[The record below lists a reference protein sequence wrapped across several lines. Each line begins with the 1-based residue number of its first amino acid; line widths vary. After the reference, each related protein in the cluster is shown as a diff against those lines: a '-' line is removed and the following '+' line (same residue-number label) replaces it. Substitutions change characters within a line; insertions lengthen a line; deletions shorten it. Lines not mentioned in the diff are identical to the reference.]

1 MKIQNIISPST
12 ENCTEEALYFRRFGD
27 VEYSL
32 AQENIMLKK
41 EAMVSFDTY
50 FNGFSASKWFQY
62 TTVKKDPIENKSKGK
77 NPIDA
82 FL

>member
-32 AQENIMLKK
+32 AQEKPLK
-41 EAMVSFDTY
+41 Y
-50 FNGFSASKWFQY
+50 Y
-62 TTVKKDPIENKSKGK
+62 VKKRGDG
-77 NPIDA
+77 
-82 FL
+82 FV

>member
-1 MKIQNIISPST
+1 MGRNINIKQHSFGECWKCDLIVRDMKHLCHIRRFWRKIKIQNIISPST

-41 EAMVSFDTY
+41 EAI
-50 FNGFSASKWFQY
+50 GFF
-62 TTVKKDPIENKSKGK
+62 
-77 NPIDA
+77 
-82 FL
+82 

>member
-41 EAMVSFDTY
+41 RRWFRLIHILTVFLRV
-50 FNGFSASKWFQY
+50 NGFS
-62 TTVKKDPIENKSKGK
+62 IRR
-77 NPIDA
+77 
-82 FL
+82 